1 VSVNKGAR
9 EDGKKYPKKGGERLR
24 ALVNKANDGEQRGVE
39 AAYKMMMG
47 QTLVSSSSSK
57 LEE

>member
-1 VSVNKGAR
+1 MK

-24 ALVNKANDGEQRGVE
+24 TLINKANDGEQRGVD
-39 AAYKMMMG
+39 AAYNMMTG
-47 QTLVSSSSSK
+47 QTWVSSSSSK